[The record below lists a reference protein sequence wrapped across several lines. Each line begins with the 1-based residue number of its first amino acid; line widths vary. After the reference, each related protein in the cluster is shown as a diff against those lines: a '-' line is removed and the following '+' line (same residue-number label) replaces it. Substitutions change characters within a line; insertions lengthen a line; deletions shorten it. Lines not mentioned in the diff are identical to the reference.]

1 MRKPIDRRPA
11 RRHLL
16 PLTLAAAVMVMG
28 TTTGFAANNAYCDW
42 EMKNHSIDEPLCG
55 LKGNAENGRKLA
67 IARKKGNCLA
77 CHAMPI
83 PEHDFHGTIAPP
95 LNGVGARLKEGE
107 LRARLVDIKQL
118 NPMSL
123 MPSFYKHPDKL
134 HRVAKKFQGKTVLT
148 AQEIEDIVAYLKT
161 LTD

>member
-1 MRKPIDRRPA
+1 MA
-11 RRHLL
+11 TAAM
-16 PLTLAAAVMVMG
+16 LTAG
-28 TTTGFAANNAYCDW
+28 TTTVVAAERYCDW
-42 EMKNHSIDEPLCG
+42 EMKNHSIDTALCG

-67 IARKKGNCLA
+67 IDRKKGNCLA
-77 CHAMPI
+77 CHVMPI

-95 LNGVGARLKEGE
+95 LNGVGARYNEGQ
-107 LRARLVDIKQL
+107 LRARIVDIKQI

-134 HRVAKKFQGKTVLT
+134 HRVAKKFQGKTVLS
-148 AQEIEDIVAYLKT
+148 AQEVEDIVAYLKT